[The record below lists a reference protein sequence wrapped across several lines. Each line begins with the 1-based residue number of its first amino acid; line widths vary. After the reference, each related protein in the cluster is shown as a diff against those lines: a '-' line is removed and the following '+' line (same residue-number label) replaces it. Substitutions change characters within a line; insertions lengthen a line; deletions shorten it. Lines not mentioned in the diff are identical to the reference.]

1 MPRILIVEDE
11 PTEQTLLRAFFEGS
25 GHQVYV
31 APDGEQANKAF
42 LRKDFDIVI
51 TDLQTPRVDGLEL
64 ISSLQQLF
72 PDTPIIAISDKG
84 PGMLAHA
91 KVEGAVAAL
100 SKPLNLDELLA
111 AVEFGAPQH
120 GALPDDPQRRTP
132 SESLAEVE
140 PTGRGGYLRR
150 VSLA

>member
-31 APDGEQANKAF
+31 APDGEQAYKVF

-51 TDLQTPRVDGLEL
+51 TDLQMPRVDGLEL

-72 PDTPIIAISDKG
+72 PDTPIIAISGKG

-100 SKPLNLDELLA
+100 SKPLNRDELLA
-111 AVEFGAPQH
+111 EVEL
-120 GALPDDPQRRTP
+120 ALPSTAP
-132 SESLAEVE
+132 S
-140 PTGRGGYLRR
+140 PTIPSG
-150 VSLA
+150 VHPASP